1 MIASM
6 EERIMSTDQ
15 QNPQAVPPG
24 NEQAASQSGQSHQQA
39 QADKHPD
46 LDGLADKKPEEL
58 TPEEL
63 RLMAD
68 TMPGEGPG
76 D

>member
-1 MIASM
+1 MNN
-6 EERIMSTDQ
+6 DQ
-15 QNPQAVPPG
+15 QNEQQQQPAPPG
-24 NEQAASQSGQSHQQA
+24 KQQAADQSGQSQQQA
-39 QADKHPD
+39 RPDNHPD
-46 LDGLADKKPEEL
+46 LDGLADKKPEDL

>member
-1 MIASM
+1 M
-6 EERIMSTDQ
+6 
-15 QNPQAVPPG
+15 N
-24 NEQAASQSGQSHQQA
+24 NEQNSQERPQGQQQDHQQA
-39 QADKHPD
+39 QQEGQQQGQQQMGQAGSQQQEF
-46 LDGLADKKPEEL
+46 DGLENKKPEEL

>member
-1 MIASM
+1 
-6 EERIMSTDQ
+6 MSNTQRQNEDQ
-15 QNPQAVPPG
+15 
-24 NEQAASQSGQSHQQA
+24 EQADSQQSADPSAQSQQHA
-39 QADKHPD
+39 QPDNHPD
-46 LDGLADKKPEEL
+46 FDALASKKPEEL

>member
-1 MIASM
+1 MN
-6 EERIMSTDQ
+6 TDQ
-15 QNPQAVPPG
+15 QNQQATPAG
-24 NEQAASQSGQSHQQA
+24 NEQAAVQPGQSQQQA
-39 QADKHPD
+39 QPDNHPD
-46 LDGLADKKPEEL
+46 LDGLAGKKPEEL

>member
-1 MIASM
+1 
-6 EERIMSTDQ
+6 MSNQ
-15 QNPQAVPPG
+15 QQKQDEQPALAG
-24 NEQAASQSGQSHQQA
+24 NQQAADQAEQSQQRA
-39 QADKHPD
+39 QPDNHPD
-46 LDGLADKKPEEL
+46 LDGLAGKKPEEL

>member
-1 MIASM
+1 M
-6 EERIMSTDQ
+6 
-15 QNPQAVPPG
+15 N
-24 NEQAASQSGQSHQQA
+24 NEQKSQDHQGQQA
-39 QADKHPD
+39 GAGQAAPQSQQGVQPQGQQQAGQDAPQQQD
-46 LDGLADKKPEEL
+46 FDGLENKKPEEL

>member
-1 MIASM
+1 
-6 EERIMSTDQ
+6 MSTEQ
-15 QNPQAVPPG
+15 KSQ
-24 NEQAASQSGQSHQQA
+24 EKQAAPQGQQQGQEQGQQQA
-39 QADKHPD
+39 QPQNQQQAHDV
-46 LDGLADKKPEEL
+46 DGLAGKKPEEL

>member
-1 MIASM
+1 
-6 EERIMSTDQ
+6 MSKQQQKQDQ
-15 QNPQAVPPG
+15 PPAPPANQQG
-24 NEQAASQSGQSHQQA
+24 AGQAAPAQQHA
-39 QADKHPD
+39 EPDKHPD